1 MTHFVKSYAT
11 VECRVCGLSKVCNS
25 ENFSVRQIKN
35 FKNSR
40 PVICYVCS
48 SKEKAENN
56 KLPIRMPLDPVTGN
70 LITGESESDCLS
82 GIFGGGGRGFNRV
95 YVSNPEVLP
104 ISGFRYYHSFLT
116 DKEAERIMDII
127 DSNPWKNA
135 VKRRQQ
141 FYGEIYYHT
150 IHDVPEIQPKFS
162 CDKIGEKSAKNVG
175 LDMSPFQ
182 FLIDKFYAGIFVD
195 AGLNDGHS
203 TNHIFGSDK
212 SSFPTQILVNEYVGE
227 TGISSHFEDEQA
239 FGPVIATISLLN
251 PIYMTL
257 EKPVDHNNSCLDFLG
272 QTKVLLEKNSLF
284 IMHDDCRYKWRH
296 AITRH
301 RKVPLVV
308 TENKGFD
315 ETKFRMIQRDSKYRR
330 VSLTIRHLLPGRKQ
344 VE

>member
-1 MTHFVKSYAT
+1 MTHFVKSYT
-11 VECRVCGLSKVCNS
+11 SIECRVCGLSKVCNN

-35 FKNSR
+35 FKNSK

-56 KLPIRMPLDPVTGN
+56 KLPVRIPLDPVTGK
-70 LITGESESDCLS
+70 LVVGDGKKAGMS
-82 GIFGGGGRGFNRV
+82 GIFKGGDFAFNRV

-104 ISGFRYYHSFLT
+104 ISGFRYYRSFLT
-116 DKEAERIMDII
+116 VEEAERIMNII

-150 IHDVPEIQPKFS
+150 IHDVPEIQPKFT
-162 CDKIGEKSAKNVG
+162 CGKNGEKSAKNVG

-182 FLIDKFYAGIFVD
+182 FLIDKFYSELFVD
-195 AGLNDGHS
+195 TRSSDGRLA
-203 TNHIFGSDK
+203 NLIFGSDK

-257 EKPVDHNNSCLDFLG
+257 EKPVDHNNSCLNFIG

-284 IMHDDCRYKWRH
+284 IMRDECRYQWRH

-301 RKVPLVV
+301 RKVPMVV
-308 TENKGFD
+308 TENKEFD
-315 ETKFRMIQRDSKYRR
+315 ESNFSMIQRDKKYRR
-330 VSLTIRHLLPGRKQ
+330 VSLTIRHLLSGRKQ
-344 VE
+344 IE